1 VGQLASVL
9 ADSCGGP
16 DPVVTGEY
24 RLGDVRHITASSERI
39 WRELGWRASVPFA
52 AGVAEFASAPAG
64 RAAFAGRAASA
75 SADVAGMLFQISYAK
90 RRARLDLSKRPH
102 GQ

>member
-1 VGQLASVL
+1 MGELASVL
-9 ADSCGGP
+9 ANCCGGP
-16 DPVVTGEY
+16 EPVVTGEY

-64 RAAFAGRAASA
+64 RAAFAGPAARVG
-75 SADVAGMLFQISYAK
+75 ADAAGGLSHTSYATMPT
-90 RRARLDLSKRPH
+90 RLDLSKTLPR
-102 GQ
+102 Q